1 MARPLKPIEQRL
13 LNGRGNGRDSAG
25 TKLHTPVTQL
35 PGTTPVPEVPAEL
48 VTTGN
53 AEDCYAVRSRNPKRP
68 CEVCLG
74 EVGLAAWTRLWT
86 AGSAWLSAKADI
98 DILTRICRARIDEAH
113 LRAIIDEDGPFTRGQ
128 RGGLVAHPA
137 VNQLRALSADVM
149 KLESLCGFNP
159 AERGR
164 LNAGGGGVGGETD
177 DIVARRTAP
186 RVTAPV
192 PPTPAPRKRAVG
204 ARRDEVD

>member
-1 MARPLKPIEQRL
+1 MAPPRKPIEQRL

-25 TKLHTPVTQL
+25 TKLPVPITQL
-35 PGTTPVPEVPAEL
+35 PGTSSIPDVPDEL
-48 VTTGN
+48 RTTGN

-68 CEVCLG
+68 CEVCLA
-74 EVGLAAWTRLWT
+74 EVGAAGWIRLWT
-86 AGSAWLSAKADI
+86 GGSAWLSAKADL
-98 DILTRICRARIDEAH
+98 DIVTRICRARIDEAH
-113 LRAIIDEDGPFTRGQ
+113 LRMVIDEDGPFTRGQ

-137 VNQLRALSADVM
+137 VNQLRALSADVI

-164 LNAGGGGVGGETD
+164 INAGGGNGGETD

-192 PPTPAPRKRAVG
+192 PPAPAPRKRAVG
-204 ARRDEVD
+204 SRRDEVD